1 MRDHGDGYGCSLVLL
16 NTSSALPGLDA
27 ALRHTRHTQAA
38 TATSLGASRLSAR
51 AMLNLLSRL
60 CCVSGG
66 GGGAFSG
73 VAKSTRLVT
82 CLGAGVVRCRWR
94 GAFAGVTK
102 AEAVGVVIVMPVL
115 SMIFLTPGVGVGVGI
130 ATWLGN
136 GGGDAVLLACV
147 DGPAAMSP
155 ATGLGFCAFAN
166 LQTGRVGSFVFV
178 MGD

>member
-1 MRDHGDGYGCSLVLL
+1 M
-16 NTSSALPGLDA
+16 SSVAPAVCVKTYDA